1 MPSFS
6 LLLLLLWGLGSHG
19 FPATLETQEQDE
31 ELVQKYLEN
40 YYNLKSGINQFRRQ
54 RNSGPVVEKLKQM
67 QKFFGLEVTG
77 KPDAETLKVMKK
89 PRCGVPDVGFIE
101 LTHGSYRWRRPNLTY
116 RIKSY
121 TSDLSREDVDHAIG
135 KAFELWSNATDLT
148 FTKVFEGEAD
158 IMLSFVWGDHGDN
171 SPFYGRGSYHLA
183 HAFPPGQHLGGDVHF
198 NDDETWTKDFR
209 NYNLYH
215 VAAHELGHSLGLNHD
230 NHIGS
235 LMHSSYFYYG
245 DVLLSQRN
253 IDAIQAIIGPSKNPI
268 PPKVLQ
274 IPQACDRKLTFDAAT
289 KIRGELFLFKDRFF
303 IRSNAYYNDDL
314 NFISEFWPFLRDG
327 VEAVYEVPERDVVLF
342 FKGSKYWITKG
353 NQLLYR
359 YPRDIYSSFGFPERV
374 KRIDAAVHEEE
385 TGKTHFFVAN
395 EHWRYDENR
404 RSMDVG
410 YPKKI
415 IDSFPGIGTKV
426 DAVFHDKGF
435 LYVFQ
440 GTKQYVLDPKT
451 KQILNLLPSN
461 SRLNCRNN

>member
-1 MPSFS
+1 MPSLS

-19 FPATLETQEQDE
+19 FPATLETQEHDE
-31 ELVQKYLEN
+31 DLVRKYLEN
-40 YYNLKSGINQFRRQ
+40 YYNLKSGIDQFRRQ
-54 RNSGPVVEKLKQM
+54 RKSGPVVEKLKQM

-101 LTHGSYRWRRPNLTY
+101 FTHGSYHWPRLNLTY

-121 TSDLSREDVDHAIG
+121 TQDLSREDVDHAIG

-158 IMLSFVWGDHGDN
+158 IMLSFVWGNHGDN

-183 HAFPPGQHLGGDVHF
+183 HAFPPGQHLGGDIHF

-209 NYNLYH
+209 
-215 VAAHELGHSLGLNHD
+215 S
-230 NHIGS
+230 
-235 LMHSSYFYYG
+235 
-245 DVLLSQRN
+245 
-253 IDAIQAIIGPSKNPI
+253 
-268 PPKVLQ
+268 
-274 IPQACDRKLTFDAAT
+274 
-289 KIRGELFLFKDRFF
+289 
-303 IRSNAYYNDDL
+303 
-314 NFISEFWPFLRDG
+314 
-327 VEAVYEVPERDVVLF
+327 
-342 FKGSKYWITKG
+342 SKYWITKG

-359 YPRDIYSSFGFPERV
+359 YPRDIYSSFGFPESV

-415 IDSFPGIGTKV
+415 TDSFPGIGTKV

-435 LYVFQ
+435 FYVFQ
-440 GTKQYVLDPKT
+440 GTKQYVLNPKT
-451 KQILNLLPSN
+451 KEVLNLLPSN
-461 SRLNCRNN
+461 SWLNCRNN